1 MAMAGGEI
9 SGLEKEGKNQRIITK
24 LISLQ
29 NSLDELF
36 AWKIYH
42 VAIIFVCPWLKRMK
56 DFNIFPGIWL
66 NSSILRQSKCR
77 RLWLSNFTGSIRP
90 PWKLKRLDEARRTSK
105 FSKKTSS
112 FWGVQPLFPNSFSY
126 GVFANIGS
134 GAASGGRFRE
144 VPGRFRGGFREGSGA
159 GSERQ
164 VPGRFRSRFRIT
176 GSGKVP
182 GQVPNHGFREGS
194 GAGSERQVPGRFR
207 VSFSNDGFQEGF
219 GAGSESRVPGRFR
232 GRFRTTGSGKVPEQ
246 VPNHGFREGSG
257 AGSEPRVPGRFR
269 GRFRTTFRTTGSRK
283 VPGQVPNHGFREG
296 PGAASERQVPGRF
309 RVSFSNHG
317 FQEGSGAGSEPRV
330 PRRFW
335 GRCRTTG
342 SGKVPGQFFEP
353 RSEPR
358 VPGRFRGRFRFTS
371 SWKMTVYVWI
381 FNIYIYIYFSPTAL
395 AMESLPI

>member
-1 MAMAGGEI
+1 M
-9 SGLEKEGKNQRIITK
+9 RF
-24 LISLQ
+24 LIV
-29 NSLDELF
+29 
-36 AWKIYH
+36 KILKTTPLIPGNVYFG
-42 VAIIFVCPWLKRMK
+42 AIPK
-56 DFNIFPGIWL
+56 FPEHI
-66 NSSILRQSKCR
+66 
-77 RLWLSNFTGSIRP
+77 P
-90 PWKLKRLDEARRTSK
+90 
-105 FSKKTSS
+105 SS
-112 FWGVQPLFPNSFSY
+112 FDLILFRPENNSYTFFPNSFSY

-144 VPGRFRGGFREGSGA
+144 VPGQVPNHGFREGSGA

-207 VSFSNDGFQEGF
+207 VSFSNDGLRFPGRFRTTAFPEH
-219 GAGSESRVPGRFR
+219 GSESRVPGRFR
-232 GRFRTTGSGKVPEQ
+232 GRFRTTGCGKVSGQ

-257 AGSEPRVPGRFR
+257 AG
-269 GRFRTTFRTTGSRK
+269 
-283 VPGQVPNHGFREG
+283 
-296 PGAASERQVPGRF
+296 SERQVPGRF

-335 GRCRTTG
+335 GRFRTTG

-358 VPGRFRGRFRFTS
+358 VRGRFRGRFRLTS
-371 SWKMTVYVWI
+371 SWKGTVYV
-381 FNIYIYIYFSPTAL
+381 
-395 AMESLPI
+395 